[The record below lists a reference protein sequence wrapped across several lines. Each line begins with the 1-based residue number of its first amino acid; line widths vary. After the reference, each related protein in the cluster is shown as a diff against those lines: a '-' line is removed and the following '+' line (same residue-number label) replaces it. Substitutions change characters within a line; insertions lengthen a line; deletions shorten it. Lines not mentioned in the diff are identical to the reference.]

1 MRRKI
6 QRLLIWRLIIAA
18 VLLGTVALIERSSL
32 ERAFTPIL
40 TAAVAVVCLLSAAYY
55 GMLFTQLSL
64 DTQGYAQ
71 LCLDTLVVTWLVYAT
86 GDVESPFVPLYLVA
100 VFAGSILFSR
110 AGVFSLAFIGATSYA
125 LCGVLTITGA
135 VSRGRG
141 VINPFAAS
149 GDYYE
154 ASRLPSIEFMLALNL
169 VAIFVVAIL
178 SSQLAERIRHSESQL
193 AIATRDL
200 ADYRLFNDRIIE
212 SMRSGLVTTDL
223 QGSIITF
230 NRAAEEITGY
240 KAQDVRGTN
249 IYAIFGDIEKQIET
263 GLESIRSRSRL
274 PRFDIGC
281 KTADGRDIHLGFS
294 VSPLVEESGRTPG
307 YVLTFQDLTEVI
319 ELEREVR
326 RQERLAALGKM
337 AAGLAHEIRNPLASM
352 RGSVQVLAGEL
363 DLSPDQSQLMEIVLR
378 ASDCLNRTVSD
389 FLIYARPP
397 RMERSV
403 VELNSLLSETISLLR
418 NSSELRPD
426 HRITELHS
434 HKPIHYY
441 GDPNQIRQIFWN
453 LARNA
458 IQAMPNGGEF
468 RVSLDTNSAGEL
480 TITFSDTGQG
490 MSRDQ
495 KERLFEPF
503 SSSSGGTGLGMAIVY
518 QLVND
523 HNGKI
528 VVDSDAGKGTS
539 ISIKLPASGRP
550 RVDAAASARAQEASP
565 VA

>member
-1 MRRKI
+1 MT
-6 QRLLIWRLIIAA
+6 WRLVIAA
-18 VLLGTVALIERSSL
+18 VLLGTVALIERTSI
-32 ERAFTPIL
+32 ERAFTPVL
-40 TAAVAVVCLLSAAYY
+40 TAVVIAVCIVSAAYY
-55 GMLFTQLSL
+55 VMLLTRISPSQQGYVQLSV
-64 DTQGYAQ
+64 
-71 LCLDTLVVTWLVYAT
+71 DTLIVTWLVYAT
-86 GDVESPFVPLYLVA
+86 GDVESPFVPLYLVI
-100 VFAGSILFSR
+100 VFAASMLFSR
-110 AGVFSLAFIGATSYA
+110 PGVFSLALLGSAFYA
-125 LCGVLTITGA
+125 ACGVLTITGA
-135 VSRGRG
+135 LSRGRG

-149 GDYYE
+149 GHYYE
-154 ASRLPSIEFMLALNL
+154 PSRASSIEFMLALNL
-169 VAIFVVAIL
+169 VAIFVVALL
-178 SSQLAERIRHSESQL
+178 SSHLAERIRHSESQL
-193 AIATRDL
+193 AIATKDL

-240 KAQDVRGTN
+240 KAQEVRGRN
-249 IYAIFGDIEKQIET
+249 IYTIFGDIEKQIET

-281 KTADGRDIHLGFS
+281 KTADGADIHLGFS

-378 ASDCLNRTVSD
+378 ESDRLNRTVSD

-397 RMERSV
+397 RMQRTV
-403 VELNSLLSETISLLR
+403 IELTSLLSETIALLR

-426 HRITELHS
+426 HRITEVRPPALV
-434 HKPIHYY
+434 HYY

-458 IQAMPNGGEF
+458 IQAMPDGGEF
-468 RVSLDTNSAGEL
+468 RVTLDTTPTGDL
-480 TITFSDTGQG
+480 TITFSDTGEG

-495 KERLFEPF
+495 KDRIFEPF

-518 QLVND
+518 QLVSD

-528 VVDSDAGKGTS
+528 VVESDEGKGAS
-539 ISIKLPASGRP
+539 ISIKLPASGRVRHDP
-550 RVDAAASARAQEASP
+550 AGAAKIREAVSP
-565 VA
+565 AV